1 MIVVVIPV
9 FNEEKNISNVIKN
22 VLPKCDKIVVVNDAS
37 TDSSKEIIEKYL
49 NEKVLLISNDK
60 NLGIGG
66 ATKVGIKKAIEIGAE
81 YVIKFDGDGQHSSDD
96 IPDFIHKLDNE
107 NYDYVKGNRFKTS
120 VSEMP
125 IIKLFGNLISTN
137 LQKIITGNYKL
148 SDPNN
153 GFLAF
158 NVRIFEN
165 IQYKYL
171 REDYFFENSFLL
183 NLIIFNYKVGEVPIK
198 ATYADEKSSIP
209 LVSGSIKL
217 FPVFIKLFFLKNYL
231 NLRVNLSMGSL
242 IFISINVA
250 VIIKIINNELVSLD
264 QIIILIIVYLLI
276 DVINFLNE

>member
-1 MIVVVIPV
+1 
-9 FNEEKNISNVIKN
+9 
-22 VLPKCDKIVVVNDAS
+22 
-37 TDSSKEIIEKYL
+37 
-49 NEKVLLISNDK
+49 
-60 NLGIGG
+60 
-66 ATKVGIKKAIEIGAE
+66 
-81 YVIKFDGDGQHSSDD
+81 
-96 IPDFIHKLDNE
+96 
-107 NYDYVKGNRFKTS
+107 
-120 VSEMP
+120 MP

-250 VIIKIINNELVSLD
+250 VIIKIINNELVSLN
-264 QIIILIIVYLLI
+264 QIIILIMIYLMLI
-276 DVINFLNE
+276 IF

>member
-9 FNEEKNISNVIKN
+9 FNEEKNIGNVIKN
-22 VLPKCDKIVVVNDAS
+22 VSPSCDKIVVVNDAS

-66 ATKVGIKKAIEIGAE
+66 ATKIGIKKAIEIGAK
-81 YVIKFDGDGQHSSDD
+81 YVIKFDGDGQHSADD
-96 IPDFIHKLDNE
+96 IPEFIHKLDNE

-125 IIKLFGNLISTN
+125 VIKLLGNLISTN
-137 LQKIITGNYKL
+137 LQKIITGNYRL

-165 IQYKYL
+165 IDFKYL

-183 NLIIFNYKVGEVPIK
+183 NLIIFKYKVGEVPIK
-198 ATYADEKSSIP
+198 TIYADEKSSIP

-250 VIIKIINNELVSLD
+250 IIIKIINNDLISLD
-264 QIIILIIVYLLI
+264 QIIILIMVYLLI

>member
-96 IPDFIHKLDNE
+96 IPDFIHNIDNE
-107 NYDYVKGNRFKTS
+107 NYDYVKVNRFKSS

-250 VIIKIINNELVSLD
+250 VIIKIINNELVSLN
-264 QIIILIIVYLLI
+264 QIIILIMIYLLI
-276 DVINFLNE
+276 DVINFLYE